1 MEGTVRTFSRETL
14 ATIEEDLRRIVKN
27 TAEAFGA
34 TADVTK
40 YNHMTPPLINDNEEI
55 NTIAR
60 AAAVK
65 LFGEEGVG
73 NLPTMMGSE
82 DYAFFMEK
90 VPGIYAFIGSR
101 DAAHPYINH
110 HEKYDVPE
118 EVLKRGAAMYAQF
131 AADYLEANA

>member
-1 MEGTVRTFSRETL
+1 MVTIGTINGGQRFNIIANKVVMEGTVRTFSRED
-14 ATIEEDLRRIVKN
+14 AGHHRGGSAPNRQEHR
-27 TAEAFGA
+27 EAFGA

-73 NLPTMMGSE
+73 ICP
-82 DYAFFMEK
+82 
-90 VPGIYAFIGSR
+90 R
-101 DAAHPYINH
+101 
-110 HEKYDVPE
+110 
-118 EVLKRGAAMYAQF
+118 
-131 AADYLEANA
+131 